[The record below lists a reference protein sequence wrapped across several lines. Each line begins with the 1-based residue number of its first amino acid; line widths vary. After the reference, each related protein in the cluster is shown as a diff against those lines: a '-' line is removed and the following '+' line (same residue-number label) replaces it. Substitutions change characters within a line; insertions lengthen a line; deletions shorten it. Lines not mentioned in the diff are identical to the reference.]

1 MSPRASWHALD
12 VHFDVDDEGFNT
24 HFTLVCPL
32 GRVPLLLKLAGRHN
46 VMNAL
51 AAAAAAAAA
60 GATLEHIS
68 AGLARVRAVPGRLQ
82 FKRTAGGAWLIDDS
96 YNANPSS
103 VRAGIEVLAQ
113 LDGRKWLVLGD
124 MAELGDFAQASHA
137 EVGAFARAQGI
148 ERLYATGALTV
159 DSVESFGAGGQWFA
173 DPQALAAALIANAD
187 PGVRMLVKGSR
198 VNRLERVVA
207 ALIASPAGQGAQ

>member
-1 MSPRASWHALD
+1 
-12 VHFDVDDEGFNT
+12 
-24 HFTLVCPL
+24 
-32 GRVPLLLKLAGRHN
+32 
-46 VMNAL
+46 
-51 AAAAAAAAA
+51 
-60 GATLEHIS
+60 
-68 AGLARVRAVPGRLQ
+68 VRAVPGRLQ

-207 ALIASPAGQGAQ
+207 ALIAPPAGQGAQ

>member
-1 MSPRASWHALD
+1 
-12 VHFDVDDEGFNT
+12 
-24 HFTLVCPL
+24 
-32 GRVPLLLKLAGRHN
+32 
-46 VMNAL
+46 
-51 AAAAAAAAA
+51 
-60 GATLEHIS
+60 
-68 AGLARVRAVPGRLQ
+68 
-82 FKRTAGGAWLIDDS
+82 
-96 YNANPSS
+96 
-103 VRAGIEVLAQ
+103 
-113 LDGRKWLVLGD
+113 

-207 ALIASPAGQGAQ
+207 ALIAPPAGQGAQ